1 MQRKL
6 PAAALAGLMTIGF
19 LATPATA
26 TNTGEPAP
34 SPTAAEC
41 AAQDFA
47 DNQPGNHYYDF
58 VRWMQCTGLAEGFS
72 NNTFGTF
79 TDITRGE
86 SLSLVYRY
94 VAPEFESADQSFP
107 DVPEDNAH
115 FDAINWGVAEEITTG
130 YVDGEFKPARD
141 VSRGEFASF
150 LYRALDPALED
161 AKLEFPDVP
170 ESNAHHDAI
179 AWLAAEGYS
188 VGYEDG
194 SFRPDRSITRGEV
207 AKLMYG
213 YNEDHPREEPGEPE
227 VPEVPEPEMPA
238 GEPVLLTDPFLQDP
252 QAGQTTVAWFT
263 ELAGQRH
270 YVVTGDVYGLTAE
283 DLAPAVKKAEAS
295 TNGVFQSEAQ
305 NVQFTVTLAESA
317 QMSRTAEDADSVLA
331 DAPAEKDGIVA
342 RDIFRHE
349 ATVTG
354 LEESGEVDYRVVSV
368 FGGTPV
374 LSDTFTLEDAKTA
387 EEDANILL
395 TSDHQAK
402 DNTPANLQWAET
414 MFGPGGIDA
423 VFMAG
428 DLANVPDRA
437 SEWFDSENGLAF
449 FPGLQ
454 GNAGFEAPNG
464 ETYDGGEIIQ
474 HAPLYTVIGN
484 HEVQGRIDG
493 MDSLDDSFNSPVPR
507 EVAEAEYEKV
517 AGEVNPSGDEQVKQQ
532 WIEDNSFS
540 TTTYEEL
547 FTLPESEAGG
557 EQYYAATVGNTRLIS
572 LYSTRIWR
580 SDINNEDP
588 AARQANTRYQEA
600 QDNLDDPL
608 AQGHG
613 SFPFETL
620 AVDSDQYNWLQAE
633 LSSDATT
640 EAENVVVMMHEGP
653 QGLGDNVAPHFAEPT
668 RIEEKDAEGNVTGIR
683 YEYEER
689 NNKLL
694 TDLTPLIDAEGTAV
708 DLVFNG
714 HSHLWNR
721 FESEHGVNYLETSNV
736 GNSYGAFHE
745 LSGDSRPVPGAP
757 WNAENY
763 VAQGSP
769 GGLEPI
775 APSERPF
782 MSLVDPSAEAPYVAS
797 NDYSIFTNLDT
808 QAGSVTS
815 FILDTTD
822 PAAVPEVLD
831 VFMLD

>member
-26 TNTGEPAP
+26 TNTEEPSAAP
-34 SPTAAEC
+34 AAAEC
-41 AAQDFA
+41 TAEHFA
-47 DNQPGNHYYDF
+47 DNQHGSQFFDD
-58 VRWMQCTGLAEGFS
+58 VRWMQCFGITTGYAD
-72 NNTFGTF
+72 NTYRKG
-79 TDITRGE
+79 TDIDRGE
-86 SLSLVYRY
+86 SMAFVYRY
-94 VAPEFESADQSFP
+94 LKPEYTPGEATFP
-107 DVPEDNAH
+107 DVPEGKTH
-115 FDAINWGVAEEITTG
+115 FEAIEWGAAEEITTG
-130 YVDGEFKPARD
+130 YEDGTFQPNRSVTRA
-141 VSRGEFASF
+141 EFASF
-150 LYRALDPALED
+150 LYRAVDPESTG
-161 AKLEFPDVP
+161 EVTFPDV
-170 ESNAHHDAI
+170 SDSSAHLEAI
-179 AWLAAEGYS
+179 TWLASEGIS
-188 VGYEDG
+188 TGYKDG
-194 SFRPDRSITRGEV
+194 TFKPHDTITRGEV
-207 AKLMYG
+207 AALMSRMDG
-213 YNEDHPREEPGEPE
+213 VLTEDEPGEPE

-252 QAGQTTVAWFT
+252 QAGQTNVAWFT
-263 ELAGQRH
+263 ELEGQRH

-283 DLAPAVKKAEAS
+283 DLAPAVKQAEAS
-295 TNGVFQSEAQ
+295 TNGVFQSEAP
-305 NVQFTVTLAESA
+305 NVQFTVTLADSMR
-317 QMSRTAEDADSVLA
+317 MSRTAEDADSVLS
-331 DAPAEKDGIVA
+331 DAPAEEDGIVS

-354 LEESGEVDYRVVSV
+354 LEDAGEVDYRVVSV
-368 FGGTPV
+368 FEGTPM
-374 LSDTFTLEDAKTA
+374 LSDTFALEDAKTA
-387 EEDANILL
+387 DEDANILL

-402 DNTPANLQWAET
+402 NNTPANLEWAET
-414 MFGPGGIDA
+414 VIGDIDA

-449 FPGLQ
+449 FRGLQ

-464 ETYDGGEIIQ
+464 ETYNGGEILQ
-474 HAPLYTVIGN
+474 YAPIYTAIGN

-493 MDSLDDSFNSPVPR
+493 MDSLDASFNAPVPR

-517 AGEVNPSGDEQVKQQ
+517 ADEVNPEGHAEVKEQ

-557 EQYYAATVGNTRLIS
+557 ERYYAATVGNTRLIS

-580 SDINNEDP
+580 SDLNNEDP

-600 QDNLDDPL
+600 QANLDDPM

-613 SFPFETL
+613 SFPFESL
-620 AVDSDQYNWLQAE
+620 AVDSDQYRWLQEE
-633 LSSDATT
+633 LESEETT
-640 EAENVVVMMHEGP
+640 GAENVVVMMHEGP
-653 QGLGDNVAPHFAEPT
+653 QGLGDNVAPHFSEPT

-683 YEYEER
+683 YEYKAAD
-689 NNKLL
+689 NKLL

-708 DLVFNG
+708 DLVLNG

-736 GNSYGAFHE
+736 GNSYGAYHE
-745 LSGDSRPVPGAP
+745 LSGDSRPLPGAP
-757 WNAENY
+757 WDAENY

-775 APSERPF
+775 VPSERPF
-782 MSLVDPSAEAPYVAS
+782 ASLVDPDQDAPYVAS
-797 NDYSIFTNLDT
+797 NDYSVFTNLDT

-815 FILDTTD
+815 FILDTKD
-822 PAAVPEVLD
+822 PDAQPEVLD

>member
-26 TNTGEPAP
+26 TNTEA
-34 SPTAAEC
+34 TAASPASEC
-41 AAQDFA
+41 TAENFA
-47 DNQPGNHYYDF
+47 DNQPGNHYFDF
-58 VRWMQCTGLAEGFS
+58 VRWMQCSGLAEGFS
-72 NNTFGTF
+72 DNTFGTF

-94 VAPEFESADQSFP
+94 VQPDTEAGEQSFP

-115 FDAINWGVAEEITTG
+115 FEAINWGMAEEITTG
-130 YVDGEFKPARD
+130 YSDGEFKPKRD
-141 VSRGEFASF
+141 VTRGEFASF
-150 LYRALDPALED
+150 LYRALDPTVED
-161 AKLEFPDVP
+161 AAKEFEDVP
-170 ESNAHHDAI
+170 ESNAHHDAVS
-179 AWLAAEGYS
+179 WLASEGYS
-188 VGYEDG
+188 VGYQDG
-194 SFRPDRSITRGEV
+194 SFRPGQPITRGEV
-207 AKLMYG
+207 AKLMHG
-213 YNEDHPREEPGEPE
+213 YHQDQPAEEPEAPA
-227 VPEVPEPEMPA
+227 PEMPA
-238 GEPVLLTDPFLQDP
+238 GEPVLLTDPFLQNP

-263 ELAGQRH
+263 ELEGQRH
-270 YVVTGDVYGLTAE
+270 YVVTGDVYDLTAE

-295 TNGVFQSEAQ
+295 THGTFQSEAQ
-305 NVQFTVTLAESA
+305 NVQFTVTLADSA
-317 QMSRTAEDADSVLA
+317 QMSRTAEDADSVLS
-331 DAPAEKDGIVA
+331 DAPAEEDGIVA

-354 LEESGEVDYRVVSV
+354 LEDSGEVDYRVVSV
-368 FGGTPV
+368 LDGAPV
-374 LSDTFTLEDAKTA
+374 LSDTFALEDAKTA

-402 DNTPANLQWAET
+402 NNTPANLEWAET
-414 MFGPGGIDA
+414 VIGDIDA

-449 FPGLQ
+449 FRGLQ

-464 ETYDGGEIIQ
+464 QTYDGGQILQ
-474 HAPLYTVIGN
+474 YAPIYTVIGN

-493 MDSLDDSFNSPVPR
+493 MDSLEQSFNSPVPR

-517 AGEVNPSGDEQVKQQ
+517 AGEVNPDGQEKIKEQ

-547 FTLPESEAGG
+547 FTLPESESGG

-580 SDINNEDP
+580 SDVNNEDP

-600 QDNLDDPL
+600 QANLEDPM

-620 AVDSDQYNWLQAE
+620 AVDSDQYRWLQEE

-640 EAENVVVMMHEGP
+640 GAENVVVMMHEGP
-653 QGLGDNVAPHFAEPT
+653 QGLGDNIAPHFAEPT
-668 RIEEKDAEGNVTGIR
+668 KIEEKDEDGNVTGIR
-683 YEYEER
+683 YEYKAED
-689 NNKLL
+689 NKLL

-736 GNSYGAFHE
+736 GNSYGAYHE

-775 APSERPF
+775 VPSERPF
-782 MSLVDPSAEAPYVAS
+782 ASLVDPDQDAPYVAS

-815 FILDTTD
+815 FLLDTKD
-822 PAAVPEVLD
+822 PEATPEVLD

>member
-6 PAAALAGLMTIGF
+6 PAAALAGLMTIGI
-19 LATPATA
+19 LATPAAA
-26 TNTGEPAP
+26 TNTSESAAPA
-34 SPTAAEC
+34 AAEC
-41 AAQDFA
+41 TAENFA

-58 VRWMQCTGLAEGFS
+58 VRWMQCSGLAEGFS
-72 NNTFGTF
+72 DNTFGTF

-94 VAPEFESADQSFP
+94 VQPDTEPGEQSFP

-115 FDAINWGVAEEITTG
+115 FEAINWGMAEEITTG
-130 YVDGEFKPARD
+130 YSDGEFKPRRD
-141 VSRGEFASF
+141 VTRGEFASF
-150 LYRALDPALED
+150 LYRALDPTVEGA
-161 AKLEFPDVP
+161 AKEFDDVP
-170 ESNAHHDAI
+170 ESNAHHDAVS
-179 AWLAAEGYS
+179 WLASEGYS
-188 VGYEDG
+188 VGYQDG
-194 SFRPDRSITRGEV
+194 SFRPGQPITRGEV
-207 AKLMYG
+207 AKLMHG
-213 YNEDHPREEPGEPE
+213 YHQDQPVEEPEAPA
-227 VPEVPEPEMPA
+227 PEMPA
-238 GEPVLLTDPFLQDP
+238 GEPVLLTDPFLQNP

-263 ELAGQRH
+263 ELEGQRH
-270 YVVTGDVYGLTAE
+270 YVVTGDVYDLTAE
-283 DLAPAVKKAEAS
+283 DLVPAVKRAEAS

-305 NVQFTVTLAESA
+305 NVQFTVTLADSS
-317 QMSRTAEDADSVLA
+317 QMSRTAEDADSVLS
-331 DAPAEKDGIVA
+331 DAPAEEDGIVS

-354 LEESGEVDYRVVSV
+354 LEDSGEVDYRVVSM
-368 FGGTPV
+368 FDGAPV
-374 LSDTFTLEDAKTA
+374 LSDTFALEDAKTA

-402 DNTPANLQWAET
+402 DNTPANLEWAET
-414 MFGPGGIDA
+414 VIGDIDA

-464 ETYDGGEIIQ
+464 ETYDGGQILQ
-474 HAPLYTVIGN
+474 YAPIYTAIGN

-493 MDSLDDSFNSPVPR
+493 MDSLDESFNFPVPR

-517 AGEVNPSGDEQVKQQ
+517 ATEVNPSGDEQAKEQ

-547 FTLPESEAGG
+547 FTLPESESGG

-588 AARQANTRYQEA
+588 AARQANSRYQEA
-600 QDNLDDPL
+600 QENLEDPM

-620 AVDSDQYNWLQAE
+620 AVDSDQYRWLQEE

-640 EAENVVVMMHEGP
+640 GAENVVVMMHEGP
-653 QGLGDNVAPHFAEPT
+653 QGLGDNIAPHFAEPT
-668 RIEEKDAEGNVTGIR
+668 RIEEKDEDGNVTGIR
-683 YEYEER
+683 YEYEAED
-689 NNKLL
+689 NKLL

-736 GNSYGAFHE
+736 GNSYGAYHE
-745 LSGDSRPVPGAP
+745 LSGDSRPVPEAP

-775 APSERPF
+775 VPSERPF
-782 MSLVDPSAEAPYVAS
+782 ASLVNPDQDAPYVAS
-797 NDYSIFTNLDT
+797 NDYSIFTNLDA

-815 FILDTTD
+815 YILDAKD
-822 PAAVPEVLD
+822 PDAVPEVLD